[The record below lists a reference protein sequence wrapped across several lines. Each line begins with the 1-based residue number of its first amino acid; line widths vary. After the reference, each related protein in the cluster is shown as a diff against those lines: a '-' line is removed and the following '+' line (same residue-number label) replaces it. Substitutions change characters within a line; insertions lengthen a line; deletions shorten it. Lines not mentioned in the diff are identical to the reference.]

1 MDNLNKIRALKDKM
15 NELQNLVED
24 FLDSNQA
31 KSNKIKNLEREIIDI
46 KTKVNS
52 YLDDIEELV
61 DEE

>member
-1 MDNLNKIRALKDKM
+1 M

>member
-1 MDNLNKIRALKDKM
+1 MRALKDKM

>member
-1 MDNLNKIRALKDKM
+1 MDNLNKMRALKDKM

>member
-46 KTKVNS
+46 KTKVATWTILKN
-52 YLDDIEELV
+52 
-61 DEE
+61 

>member
-1 MDNLNKIRALKDKM
+1 MDNLNKMRALKDKM

-24 FLDSNQA
+24 FIDSNQA

>member
-1 MDNLNKIRALKDKM
+1 MDNLNKMRALKDKI